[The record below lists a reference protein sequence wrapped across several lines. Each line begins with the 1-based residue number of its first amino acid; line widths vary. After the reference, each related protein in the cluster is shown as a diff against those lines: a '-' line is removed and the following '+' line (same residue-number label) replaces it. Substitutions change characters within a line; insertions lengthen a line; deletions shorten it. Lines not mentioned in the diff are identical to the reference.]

1 MMRVRLS
8 FLFAVLAALP
18 ALAVP
23 VIRHDPVASAIKGQP
38 LGIRA
43 FVRDPVARVTE
54 VALYYASSRGMTP
67 MRAALTASG
76 AGAWYGSIPGHL
88 VGPGDTLVYYIQ
100 AENADGETAETDW
113 VNVRLASEGP
123 APEDIASSAAAAS
136 EASRRALPPAQ
147 NKPEARRAAPTVPAP
162 EKKEESTFRQWA
174 VPAAIVAGGAVVVGG
189 AVAIAGSGGGGGDGG
204 SSTNAPEG
212 TYSGNY
218 TLTFN
223 GSTAAT
229 NEAAADAAAPEGSG
243 SAKTRSALAS
253 AYFEDGNVKLVGLWG
268 GTTLSGSCPSR
279 TFTISSSVPAYDGWP
294 ASHLVVAGAVSGK
307 KCTLT
312 ISGYPTE
319 TGTTG
324 EISGNATLTS
334 P

>member
-1 MMRVRLS
+1 MMRVRLP

-88 VGPGDTLVYYIQ
+88 VGPGETLVYYIQ

-123 APEDIASSAAAAS
+123 APEDIASSAAAAA

-147 NKPEARRAAPTVPAP
+147 NKPEARRAAPTTPVP

-189 AVAIAGSGGGGGDGG
+189 AVAIAGSGGGGGGGG
-204 SSTNAPEG
+204 SSTNAPKG

-223 GSTAAT
+223 GSMAAT
-229 NEAAADAAAPEGSG
+229 NAATTNGTTAAQ
-243 SAKTRSALAS
+243 TRSALAS

-279 TFTISSSVPAYDGWP
+279 TFTISSAVPAYDGWP
-294 ASHLVVAGAVSGK
+294 ASHLVVAGEVSGK

-324 EISGNATLTS
+324 EISGNATLTT